1 MALTSRHRRWSHKI
15 TSPVR
20 WNLIV
25 AAAGRG
31 ESTKT
36 NVHLPSRKPQT
47 VRQSD
52 RVIFTLRQ
60 HQGGDAQSP
69 ENWIAVF
76 YAPPPPFLLSPLY
89 LLFIFFLP
97 SNRAPI
103 RCMCVCVWDLV
114 HFCFLFC
121 RSDLL
126 QFWTPGY
133 RMFPLVGT
141 QLCIMSRRFRG
152 LFYTFCF
159 KDNRCVGV
167 FPPTQRGASF
177 GSC

>member
-1 MALTSRHRRWSHKI
+1 MLNLQKI
-15 TSPVR
+15 ELR
-20 WNLIV
+20 F
-25 AAAGRG
+25 
-31 ESTKT
+31 
-36 NVHLPSRKPQT
+36 
-47 VRQSD
+47 
-52 RVIFTLRQ
+52 FTLL
-60 HQGGDAQSP
+60 P
-69 ENWIAVF
+69 
-76 YAPPPPFLLSPLY
+76 LLSSLPPLY
-89 LLFIFFLP
+89 LLFIFFFFPLTA
-97 SNRAPI
+97 RQYGV
-103 RCMCVCVWDLV
+103 CVCVWDLV

-167 FPPTQRGASF
+167 FPPNATGRILRKLLGRRCNEDFYDRLRKTSRWVR
-177 GSC
+177 